1 MYKSPIEMVSQIIN
15 DINREIVKNEEEVV
29 MRAVCDVGISVNKD
43 ELIRALQYDRNQYEA
58 GVIDGLKLAN
68 EAIMRFF
75 HSDEIANGQIKKGL
89 FVASEIIDCE
99 LRKRDRS

>member
-1 MYKSPIEMVSQIIN
+1 MVSQIIN
-15 DINREIVKNEEEVV
+15 DLNREIVKIEEEVV

-43 ELIRALQYDRNQYEA
+43 DLIRALQYDRNQYEA
-58 GVIDGLKLAN
+58 GAIDGLKLAY
-68 EAIMRFF
+68 EAVMQFYRR
-75 HSDEIANGQIKKGL
+75 DEIMTPHEKTGL